1 MSDRPAPLSVKD
13 TPIEQPDQSL
23 LARTSRMIPL
33 AVLLLVLLLTVATAA
48 TIARFVR
55 DQQQARF
62 EREATAHTF
71 ALKNRIGD
79 YENLLRA
86 TRAYWMSN
94 QDMVLPSVFDDFVSR
109 LDLTRRYP
117 GVTAVGFAAWIPAAD
132 TADVEAGIRAGAG
145 SEYRINPP
153 TSTQA
158 MRAPVVTLSPLNN
171 ATQAAWGFD
180 LYSDPDR
187 RAALDLARLNNTV
200 QATGRV
206 NLQRTPGG
214 PPNLGF
220 LLILPVWNGMQ
231 PTDDEQVQDGGGG
244 TRTLAGF
251 IYLVASSDEFLAQLD
266 EGGIPTGLSINTK
279 LAGQRLEGLP
289 LPDTLSFRSDTK
301 LTLAGQPWTL
311 NYGASTGFGRDL
323 AANLPLLTLLAGLL
337 VAGLAFR
344 LTHVQVQSRESTER
358 INRRLTLVQARQARD
373 RAEFEA
379 IFQAMQDA
387 AAFTDDTGRVRL
399 VNRALTEQFGLDSA
413 ALIGEPLARLHV
425 DRRLE
430 GRTTFQAITTPYQ
443 RADGSVFSGEAQRS
457 EVVDGRGEQLGL
469 LEVIRDVTDRVQAER
484 AVQAGERRYRGVL
497 DAIPHIL
504 WASSPAGNVT
514 YVNAQHHE
522 RLSEGSVREA
532 VLPADLLTY
541 DNMWHS
547 AYEISDRAQSEV
559 RVRVGE
565 SYRWFVVRVAPILD
579 ERGSVAEWV
588 ASATDIHDR
597 LEAERLAQRSEERYR
612 GVLEGM
618 PQIVWL
624 TDPAGLPT
632 YFNRRWDEY
641 VGEERANT
649 GLLNLLHPDDRGE
662 YQQRWAAAVQATRPF
677 EAEHRLLG
685 ADGWYRTFV
694 TRGLPVHDAQG
705 QVIEWVGTSTDVD
718 DSVYAE
724 TASRLIADVSEQLS
738 ARAEDPLAARAGHY
752 HAALELLTGR
762 LAESAALWSAPPELA
777 VLAASRTGVV
787 WQAAHMQAAA
797 TAAVRRVAELEEPL
811 IIPSHP
817 LLHAVNATG
826 ALLFPLMGRDGT
838 LRGILALT
846 YRQALTDRDQ
856 ELAQELAKRFATAL
870 DNDALRVR
878 AISAQQDLQALNQ
891 SLEERVHRRT
901 LELEDANRE
910 LEAFSYSVSHDL
922 RTPLRHIVGFG
933 DLLKKDAGEGLG
945 PKSQRYLAVMTDAA
959 NRMSHLI
966 DDLLE
971 FSRMGRQ
978 ELRSGPV
985 PLGPLLD
992 TVWNTL
998 EPDRQGREIAL
1009 SVGPLPTVPGD
1020 AALLTQ
1026 VFVNLLSNAIK
1037 YTRHQPDAQ
1046 IRVSAEW
1053 PLPSDSMPTL
1063 TQPGRVNLQ
1072 KAAQNHAIITVQDN
1086 GVGFD
1091 GRYADKLFGV
1101 FQRLHRAEEFEGTGI
1116 GLANVRR
1123 VVMRHGG
1130 SVQAQSVPGEG
1141 ATFQVILPL
1150 QSSQT

>member
-1 MSDRPAPLSVKD
+1 MSVTD
-13 TPIEQPDQSL
+13 TLTDHPDSST
-23 LARTSRMIPL
+23 LARTSRWIPL
-33 AVLLLVLLLTVATAA
+33 AVLLLVLLLTVATAS
-48 TIARFVR
+48 TIGRFVR
-55 DQQQARF
+55 DQQEARF
-62 EREATAHTF
+62 EREGAAHTY

-94 QDMVLPSVFDDFVSR
+94 QDMVLPSVFGDFVTR
-109 LDLTRRYP
+109 LDLSRRYP
-117 GVTAVGFAAWIPAAD
+117 GVTAVGFAAWVPAAD
-132 TADVEAGIRAGAG
+132 TANLEAGIRAGAG
-145 SEYRINPP
+145 SEFRITPP
-153 TSTQA
+153 LSTQA
-158 MRAPVVTLSPLNN
+158 MRAPVITLSPLNDV
-171 ATQAAWGFD
+171 TRLAWGFD

-206 NLQRTPGG
+206 DLQRTPGK
-214 PPNLGF
+214 PVDPGF
-220 LLILPVWNGMQ
+220 LLILPVWNELQ
-231 PTDDEQVQDGGGG
+231 STDDEQNPQGGRG
-244 TRTLAGF
+244 TLAGF
-251 IYLVASSDEFLAQLD
+251 IYLVAHADEFLTRLD
-266 EGGIPTGLSINTK
+266 DGGTPTGLSINTL
-279 LAGQRLEGLP
+279 LAGQRLETRP
-289 LPDTLSFRSDTK
+289 LPDLLSFRSDTK
-301 LTLAGQPWTL
+301 LTLAGQVWTL
-311 NYGASTGFGRDL
+311 NYGAPMGFGRDL

-358 INRRLTLVQARQARD
+358 INRRLTLVQARQERD

-399 VNRALTEQFGLDSA
+399 VNRALTEQFRMDGA
-413 ALIGEPLARLHV
+413 ALIGEPLSRLHL

-457 EVVDGRGEQLGL
+457 EVRDGRGDRLGL

-504 WASSPAGNVT
+504 WASSPAGDVT
-514 YVNAQHHE
+514 YVNAQHRE
-522 RLSEGSVREA
+522 RLLEGSVREA
-532 VLPADLLTY
+532 VLASDLLTY
-541 DNMWHS
+541 DNMWRN
-547 AYEISDRAQSEV
+547 AYEIRDRAQCEV
-559 RVRVGE
+559 RLHVGDA
-565 SYRWFVVRVAPILD
+565 YRWFVVRVAPILD
-579 ERGSVAEWV
+579 EGDSVTEWV

-597 LEAERLAQRSEERYR
+597 LEAERLAQRNEERYR

-641 VGEERANT
+641 VGGERASS

-662 YQQRWAAAVQATRPF
+662 YQQRWAAAVRATRPF

-685 ADGWYRTFV
+685 NDGWYRTFV

-724 TASRLIADVSEQLS
+724 NASRLIADVSEQLS
-738 ARAEDPLAARAGHY
+738 ARAEDPLAARSGHY
-752 HAALELLTGR
+752 HAALDLLTIR
-762 LAESAALWSAPPELA
+762 LAESATLWSAPPELEL
-777 VLAASRTGVV
+777 LAMSRVAPA
-787 WQAAHMQAAA
+787 WEAPHMRAAA
-797 TAAVRRVAELEEPL
+797 IAAVQQVAATEEAL

-826 ALLFPLMGRDGT
+826 VLLFPLMGRDGT
-838 LRGILALT
+838 LRGVLGMT

-856 ELAQELAKRFATAL
+856 ELAQEIAKRFATAL

-878 AISAQQDLQALNQ
+878 AISAQQDLQVLNQ

-901 LELEDANRE
+901 MELEEANRE

-933 DLLKKDAGEGLG
+933 DLLRKDAGESLG
-945 PKSQRYLAVMTDAA
+945 PKSQRYLTVMTDAA
-959 NRMSHLI
+959 GRMSHLI

-985 PLGPLLD
+985 PLGPLLE
-992 TVWNTL
+992 TVWQTL
-998 EPDRQGREIAL
+998 EPDRQGRSIAL
-1009 SVGPLPTVPGD
+1009 TVGPMPTVPGD
-1020 AALLTQ
+1020 AALLSQ

-1037 YTRHQPDAQ
+1037 YTRNRPDAQ
-1046 IRVSAEW
+1046 IQVSAEW
-1053 PLPSDSMPTL
+1053 PQTAHSASSSADS
-1063 TQPGRVNLQ
+1063 GRVDLR
-1072 KAAQNHAIITVQDN
+1072 KATQNHAIITVQDN

-1130 SVQAQSVPGEG
+1130 SVQAESTPGEG
-1141 ATFQVILPL
+1141 ATFRVTLPL
-1150 QSSQT
+1150 QSPLN

>member
-1 MSDRPAPLSVKD
+1 MTKPSEPLLGTD
-13 TPIEQPDQSL
+13 TPGDQPARST

-33 AVLLLVLLLTVATAA
+33 AVLLLTVATAA

-55 DQQQARF
+55 DQQETRF
-62 EREATAHTF
+62 EREAAAHTF
-71 ALKNRIGD
+71 ALKSRIGD

-94 QDMVLPSVFDDFVSR
+94 QDMVLPSVFDDFVTR

-117 GVTAVGFAAWIPAAD
+117 GVTAVGFAAWIPSAD
-132 TADVEAGIRAGAG
+132 TATLEAGIRAGAG
-145 SEYRINPP
+145 SEFRVTPP
-153 TSTQA
+153 TSAQA
-158 MRAPVVTLSPLNN
+158 MRAPVVTLSPLND
-171 ATQAAWGFD
+171 ATRAAWGFD
-180 LYSDPDR
+180 LYSDPVR

-200 QATGRV
+200 QATGQV

-214 PPNLGF
+214 PSNLGF

-251 IYLVASSDEFLAQLD
+251 IYLVAHANEFLARLD
-266 EGGIPTGLSINTK
+266 DGGMPTGLSIST
-279 LAGQRLEGLP
+279 LLGGQRLETRP
-289 LPDTLSFRSDTK
+289 LPDSLSFRYDTK
-301 LTLAGQPWTL
+301 LTLAGQLWTL
-311 NYGASTGFGRDL
+311 NYGAPMGFGRDL

-358 INRRLTLVQARQARD
+358 INRRLTLVQARQERD

-399 VNRALTEQFGLDSA
+399 VNRALTEQFRIDGA
-413 ALIGEPLARLHV
+413 ALIGEPLARLHL

-430 GRTTFQAITTPYQ
+430 GRATFQAITTPYQ

-457 EVVDGRGEQLGL
+457 EVRDGRGERLGL
-469 LEVIRDVTDRVQAER
+469 LEVIRDVTDRVRAER

-504 WASSPAGNVT
+504 WASSPAGDVT
-514 YVNAQHHE
+514 YVNAQHRE

-532 VLPADLLTY
+532 VLAADFLTY
-541 DNMWHS
+541 DNMWRN
-547 AYEISDRAQSEV
+547 AYEIRDRAQCEV
-559 RVRVGE
+559 RLHVGD
-565 SYRWFVVRVAPILD
+565 SFRWFVVRVAPILD
-579 ERGSVAEWV
+579 EGGSVAEWV

-641 VGEERANT
+641 VGEERAST
-649 GLLNLLHPDDRGE
+649 GLLNLLHPDDRSE
-662 YQQRWAAAVQATRPF
+662 YQQRWAAAVRATRPF

-685 ADGWYRTFV
+685 NDGWYRTFV
-694 TRGLPVHDAQG
+694 TRGLPVHDAEG

-752 HAALELLTGR
+752 HAALNLLTVR

-777 VLAASRTGVV
+777 VLATSRTGTI
-787 WQAAHMQAAA
+787 WNAPHMQAAA
-797 TAAVRRVAELEEPL
+797 LEAVERVAETEEPL

-817 LLHAVNATG
+817 LLHAANATG
-826 ALLFPLMGRDGT
+826 VLLFPLLGRDGT
-838 LRGILALT
+838 LRGVLGLT

-878 AISAQQDLQALNQ
+878 AISAQQDLQVLNQ

-901 LELEDANRE
+901 LELEEANRE

-933 DLLKKDAGEGLG
+933 DLLKKDAGDGLG

-959 NRMSHLI
+959 SRMSHLI

-978 ELRSGPV
+978 ELRSGLV
-985 PLGPLLD
+985 PLGPLLE
-992 TVWNTL
+992 TVWHTL
-998 EPDRQGREIAL
+998 EPDRQGRDIAMA
-1009 SVGPLPTVPGD
+1009 VGPMPTVPGD
-1020 AALLTQ
+1020 AALLSQ

-1037 YTRHQPDAQ
+1037 YTRNRPDAQ
-1046 IRVSAEW
+1046 IQVSAEW
-1053 PLPSDSMPTL
+1053 SQDPESVPAT
-1063 TQPGRVNLQ
+1063 TQSGRVNLQ
-1072 KAAQNHAIITVQDN
+1072 KPTQNHAIITVQDN

-1091 GRYADKLFGV
+1091 SRYADKLFGV

-1130 SVQAQSVPGEG
+1130 SVQAESVAGEG
-1141 ATFQVILPL
+1141 ATFRVILPL
-1150 QSSQT
+1150 QSPQN